1 MSKHTPGPWKMKT
14 VKTSCGRCHKSGDFN
29 ACVYDDD
36 TSLNKFGRDTL
47 LANANL
53 IAAAPDLLETCETL
67 KDMCRGLAVASG
79 LSSVNGIDIEN
90 QLIKAHAAITKARG
104 ES

>member
-14 VKTSCGRCHKSGDFN
+14 VKTSCGRCHKIGDFN

-53 IAAAPDLLETCETL
+53 IAAAPDLLEALETIINSEWMVSH
-67 KDMCRGLAVASG
+67 DWGGDRDAVM
-79 LSSVNGIDIEN
+79 D
-90 QLIKAHAAITKARG
+90 KAEAAIAKARG
-104 ES
+104 K